1 MNAFRQLLQSSGSQP
16 PIGTW
21 ISSASPI
28 VAEAMGHAGF
38 EWGVVDMEHAP
49 LDVMPM
55 LQLLQA
61 LGNTKMV
68 SVVRVPWND
77 PVTVK
82 RVLDAGATTVLFPFV
97 QNAEE
102 AARAVASTRYPPAG
116 LRGMSGMSRA
126 AKFGTVPN
134 YLKSADAGMGVIVQ
148 LETPQAL
155 TQMESI
161 AAVDGVDALFLG
173 PADLSASMGHVGQ
186 FTHPDVMQAMADA
199 IRRCKA
205 AGKPVGTVGGTPDVV
220 TQYRAMGF
228 DYLAVSSDV
237 GLLMQGAAAALRA
250 LRMSGGETHVHSL
263 QSGTRT
269 EGGR

>member
-116 LRGMSGMSRA
+116 L
-126 AKFGTVPN
+126 P
-134 YLKSADAGMGVIVQ
+134 I
-148 LETPQAL
+148 
-155 TQMESI
+155 
-161 AAVDGVDALFLG
+161 
-173 PADLSASMGHVGQ
+173 
-186 FTHPDVMQAMADA
+186 
-199 IRRCKA
+199 
-205 AGKPVGTVGGTPDVV
+205 
-220 TQYRAMGF
+220 
-228 DYLAVSSDV
+228 
-237 GLLMQGAAAALRA
+237 
-250 LRMSGGETHVHSL
+250 
-263 QSGTRT
+263 
-269 EGGR
+269 